1 MKDSLGFARF
11 VCLLCLLLVC
21 FSLSGMARA
30 EAADKQFVSRVVEV
44 AGVKLITRGAA
55 MAHRSSCCMAM
66 RRRLACGRQY
76 YLCWA
81 NNLRSEER
89 RVGEEWR
96 ERGARWW

>member
-21 FSLSGMARA
+21 FSFSGMARA

-81 NNLRSEER
+81 NNLR
-89 RVGEEWR
+89 
-96 ERGARWW
+96 